1 MEILSKSRKKTAVQ
15 VRNEIIR
22 FLNLEM
28 PQRVAI
34 IADSDE
40 DGITSAVQMK
50 KFLDSQKHISEVFFY
65 DHYADWNSGVAN
77 ELSAFSPQK
86 TIFLDL
92 ADDVV
97 SGILAG
103 AGSYTGKFV
112 TLDHHQR
119 RQIKN
124 NKFDFI
130 FFKPDDF
137 SEVETSRYPI
147 SKVVHDLFGGVD
159 WICAIGIIG
168 DYAFV
173 QWKDFLE
180 KVQKKYSISFED
192 LSDLAGFVAATEL
205 MHTERKPEL
214 FSLLCSAGSPK
225 EIFDSEMFNIKKE
238 YDGEMKKLMRKYK
251 ENSVSL
257 VSLDLV
263 FFEADKRL
271 SSKFI
276 NILSGADP
284 HTTFV
289 IYEKPDVEYKASFR
303 RGDFRVNCAELARFS
318 VSESENG
325 RGGGHIPAAGA
336 TFSPDYLE
344 EFEGRVKQFLRE
356 NYKK

>member
-1 MEILSKSRKKTAVQ
+1 MVAVFNSRKKTLLQ
-15 VRNEIIR
+15 VRNEIVR

-28 PQRVAI
+28 PQGVAI
-34 IADSDE
+34 ISDSDE

-50 KFLDSQKHISEVFFY
+50 KFLDSMKHSSEVFFY
-65 DHYADWNSGVAN
+65 DHYADWNSGVSAQ
-77 ELSAFSPQK
+77 LSSFAPQK

-97 SGILAG
+97 SGILAS
-103 AGSYTGKFV
+103 AADYTGKFV
-112 TLDHHQR
+112 SLDHHQR
-119 RQIKN
+119 RGIKN

-137 SEVETSRYPI
+137 SEVETSKYPT
-147 SKVVHDLFGGVD
+147 SKIVHDLFNGID
-159 WICAIGIIG
+159 WICAIGVIG

-180 KVQKKYSISFED
+180 KVEKKYSVSFED
-192 LSDLAGFVAATEL
+192 LSNLAGFVAATEL
-205 MHTERKPEL
+205 MYSGRKPEL
-214 FSLLCSAGSPK
+214 FSLLCNASSPK
-225 EIFDSEMFNIKKE
+225 EVFDSSMFEIKRE
-238 YDGEMKKLMRKYK
+238 YDGEMKNLMRKYK
-251 ENSVSL
+251 ERSEPF

-284 HTTFV
+284 ATTFV
-289 IYEKPDVEYKASFR
+289 VYEKPDVEYKASFR
-303 RGDFRVNCAELARFS
+303 RGDFKVNCAELARFS
-318 VSESENG
+318 VSGAVKG

-336 TFSPDYLE
+336 TFSPDCLE
-344 EFEGRVKQFLRE
+344 EFKSRVKQFLRG